1 MDSTSKKLIQDWLD
15 EFAQGNENAYKLL
28 FHQYYNPLLLY
39 GITITKHQHIVEDQ
53 IQEIFIW
60 LYQHP
65 QKCRSIQ
72 NLETYLFIALKKN
85 ILSSLRKETNLQNRE
100 REYTYDQNRESNG
113 VEEKWI
119 HSDSQKQQYHWLA
132 KQIDQLPPRMR
143 EVVFLRYYQS
153 LGFNEIAHIMSVT
166 PQVAQNFALRAL
178 KKMRKSLPLL
188 QRLLSF
194 TLTVLF
200 AN

>member
-1 MDSTSKKLIQDWLD
+1 MDSVSKNVIHDWLN
-15 EFAQGNENAYKLL
+15 EFANGDEDAYKQL

-39 GITITKHQHIVEDQ
+39 GLTITQHQHIVEDQ

-60 LYQHP
+60 LYQHS

-85 ILSSLRKETNLQNRE
+85 ILSSLRKEANLQNRE
-100 REYTYDQNRESNG
+100 CKYSDNLNHESYD

-119 HSDSQKQQYHWLA
+119 HSDSQKQQYHWLT
-132 KQIDQLPPRMR
+132 KQISQLPPRMK

-153 LGFNEIAHIMSVT
+153 LSFNEIANIMSVT
-166 PQVAQNFALRAL
+166 PQVAQNFASRAL
-178 KKMRKSLPLL
+178 KKMRNSLPQI

-194 TLTVLF
+194 FLTFL
-200 AN
+200 AAY